1 MESIDG
7 HFNPTMETQVKE
19 QMEKN
24 TKRESNGKCNGNPDC
39 MGVCIGAL
47 VEYLPRE

>member
-7 HFNPTMETQVKE
+7 HLNPTMETQVKK

-24 TKRESNGKCNGNPDC
+24 TKRESNGNPDC